1 MENFIPKATAKS
13 DERLTNETNVE
24 NKEHLKVLIE
34 GCLNN
39 DRRSQEELFKLYYGK
54 MLGVCMR
61 YSNDKDSAEEVLQEG
76 FIKIF
81 EKLERFDYKGSF
93 EGWIRRIM
101 ANTAIDHIRKS
112 KKDPILSD
120 NDEDFKLGSENP
132 VVAKEEL
139 EFVGIKAEIALDAV
153 RNLSPAY
160 RAVFNLYVMEEYT
173 HKEIAEILNISEG
186 TSKSNLSKA
195 KFNLQK
201 ILKEKFKNLE

>member
-61 YSNDKDSAEEVLQEG
+61 YSNDRDSAEEVLQEG

-173 HKEIAEILNISEG
+173 HKEIAEILKISEG

-195 KFNLQK
+195 KLNLQK

>member
-1 MENFIPKATAKS
+1 
-13 DERLTNETNVE
+13 
-24 NKEHLKVLIE
+24 
-34 GCLNN
+34 
-39 DRRSQEELFKLYYGK
+39 
-54 MLGVCMR
+54 MR
-61 YSNDKDSAEEVLQEG
+61 YSNDRDSAEEVLQEG

-139 EFVGIKAEIALDAV
+139 EFVGIKAEIALDAI

-173 HKEIAEILNISEG
+173 HKEIAEILKISEG

-195 KFNLQK
+195 KLNLQK